1 MKLTLKKWIGPLIVG
16 LTLVVVVIIGLASGE
31 MASAVRILRT
41 TNPLCIA
48 ACILCYLGYLL
59 FEGLSIHAALAS
71 QGLRI
76 SLYAACR
83 TALIGQFYSNLTPA
97 ATGGQPMQLF
107 YLKKFNISPDV
118 GSFALIGHFIAFQI
132 MLTILTAVFAAFH
145 WQFLTK
151 TVDANFP
158 IFAIGYIYN
167 LFVTV
172 LVITLCITRRPVRW
186 MIRIAVRIVNRF
198 HLSKNP
204 QALGN
209 RLTGLADNFHDCM
222 ISMVKSP
229 RIILPQLFLC
239 GVQLMLMMSILMF
252 VYLGLGFR
260 GARYDQLVT
269 MGLAQYISAAY
280 APLPGASGAQESVFS
295 LYFASLLPG
304 SGCYAGMLLWR
315 FMTYYL
321 GLLFGAV
328 VLVFHRHQKTE
339 SQYADEQREM
349 ADFVEKYRE
358 AEAGYHSSEP
368 PVLQNEHKE

>member
-16 LTLVVVVIIGLASGE
+16 LTLIIVVIIGLASGE
-31 MASAVRILRT
+31 MISAVRILRS
-41 TNPLCIA
+41 TNPWCLG
-48 ACILCYLGYLL
+48 ACIFCYLGYVL
-59 FEGLSIHAALAS
+59 FEGLSIHTALSS
-71 QGLRI
+71 QGLKI
-76 SLYAACR
+76 SLHAACR

-107 YLKKFNISPDV
+107 YLKKCNISPDV

-132 MLTILTAVFAAFH
+132 MLTILTAVFGAFH
-145 WQFLTK
+145 WQFLLN
-151 TVDANFP
+151 TVGANFP

-167 LFVTV
+167 LVVTI
-172 LVITLCITRRPVRW
+172 LVITLCITRQPVRW

-198 HLSKNP
+198 RLSKNP
-204 QALGN
+204 EAFGN
-209 RLTGLADNFHDCM
+209 RLTSLADNFHDCM

-229 RIILPQLFLC
+229 RILLAQLFLC
-239 GVQLMLMMSILMF
+239 GIQLMMMMSILMF
-252 VYLGLGFR
+252 VYLGLGFH

-269 MGLAQYISAAY
+269 MGLAQYVSAAY

-328 VLVFHRHQKTE
+328 ILIFHRRQKTE
-339 SQYADEQREM
+339 SQYAEEQQEM
-349 ADFVEKYRE
+349 ADFVEKYME
-358 AEAGYHSSEP
+358 AESGYHTPESQS
-368 PVLQNEHKE
+368 LQHENK